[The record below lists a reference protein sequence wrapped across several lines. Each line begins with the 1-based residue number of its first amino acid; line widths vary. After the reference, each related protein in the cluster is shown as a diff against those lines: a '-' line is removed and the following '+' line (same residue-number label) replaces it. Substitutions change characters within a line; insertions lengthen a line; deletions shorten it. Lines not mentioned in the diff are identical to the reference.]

1 MTHPTLS
8 SRQISMQSNLSFAA
22 ASDSSKIPKCKV
34 WPLVIMLPQQNV
46 WVEAAKM
53 LNFNVLCATARTVI
67 LDTRVFFG
75 CAGWSNKFWTSL
87 NHPKVIHKNIRKV
100 IQNWLSI
107 SFKNDQNWVKI
118 CPKWVWKYFQKTIL
132 KCCQNGL
139 KNSDQN
145 LLGHPVCIGISKQS
159 LLKVNWYGISS
170 HWTLSPKRKI
180 WKKMQ
185 C

>member
-87 NHPKVIHKNIRKV
+87 NHPKVIHKNIRKI
-100 IQNWLSI
+100 IQNWSSVL
-107 SFKNDQNWVKI
+107 KMTKI
-118 CPKWVWKYFQKTIL
+118 GWKFV
-132 KCCQNGL
+132 QNGSENTS
-139 KNSDQN
+139 KKRYQN
-145 LLGHPVCIGISKQS
+145 VIKMVSKIVI
-159 LLKVNWYGISS
+159 K
-170 HWTLSPKRKI
+170 T
-180 WKKMQ
+180 